1 MEKLRVRQ
9 RTQTPTKQPIASSP
23 GVTQFDRVT
32 ARPKAQVE
40 RRGAVGR
47 PNTVPI
53 THPDE
58 AQARRRRAQERIAR
72 HQADQRVQHELKE
85 MQETHDLDDIDD
97 DVEALTTLFE
107 WRALEHNHR
116 PKSQRWYIALAA
128 SITVISDGFAV
139 TGNLIA
145 AITIAF
151 AGALTY
157 YIAQQEPKMVRYRLM
172 TDGVAFNNTMYHYRE
187 LEVFNIVYHPQHTK
201 TVLLRSQRPFAPLL
215 HMELGDTD
223 PVAVRDL
230 LLEFVKEDQ
239 DLLEPLVDIYA
250 RKLGF

>member
-1 MEKLRVRQ
+1 MEQLRVRKRIQ
-9 RTQTPTKQPIASSP
+9 APEDQHPISAP

-32 ARPKAQVE
+32 ARRKTQPT
-40 RRGAVGR
+40 RRGLVGR

-58 AQARRRRAQERIAR
+58 ARARRRRAQERVAKR
-72 HQADQRVQHELKE
+72 QADQRVQHELRE
-85 MQETHDLDDIDD
+85 LQETHDLDDVDD

-128 SITVISDGFAV
+128 SVAVVSAGFAV
-139 TGNLIA
+139 TGNIIA

-151 AGALTY
+151 AGGLTY
-157 YIAQQEPKMVRYRLM
+157 YIAQQEPKVIRYRLM

-187 LEVFNIVYHPQHTK
+187 LEAFNIVYNPQQTK
-201 TVLLRSQRPFAPLL
+201 TVLLRSKRTFAPLL

-230 LLEFVKEDQ
+230 LLEFVEEDQ

-250 RKLGF
+250 RRLGF